1 MEQVFSSTS
10 KIMVDTKGS
19 GNMMYLPLDKIMERQ
34 NSQTQAQRD
43 QAKNTLEGLRNSSD
57 AESLLNRVQNNN
69 IRSTTRQG
77 RN

>member
-1 MEQVFSSTS
+1 
-10 KIMVDTKGS
+10 
-19 GNMMYLPLDKIMERQ
+19 MMYLPLDKIMERQ